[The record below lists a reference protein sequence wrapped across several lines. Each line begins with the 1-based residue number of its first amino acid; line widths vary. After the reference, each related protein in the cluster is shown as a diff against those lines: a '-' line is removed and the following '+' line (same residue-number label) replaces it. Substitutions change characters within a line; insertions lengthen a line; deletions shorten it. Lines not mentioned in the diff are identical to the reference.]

1 MLHNTAPS
9 PSLNLKPIRDVVV
22 NEMICPFTHL
32 MDCMTLT
39 KHSQAWMNQK
49 ANRQS
54 TCKSAPEVQAPTH
67 FCTLHLHVPKL

>member
-9 PSLNLKPIRDVVV
+9 PSLNLKPIRYVLV

-39 KHSQAWMNQK
+39 KHSQADESKGKQTEHMQI
-49 ANRQS
+49 S
-54 TCKSAPEVQAPTH
+54 T
-67 FCTLHLHVPKL
+67 